1 MDNARSVGFAA
12 SERLLGELGAQVSA
26 LSLET
31 EVIIVHDP
39 LEAGPAD
46 MERVRASCAL
56 RAGPTLSIDV
66 LAVPGARY
74 YALKNAGTRAARGAL
89 VLHTDS
95 DVVIEPGFVANMVAS
110 FDRSDVCVVTGNTYI
125 GPCDTFFD
133 RTVALCWL
141 FPPRSNEV
149 TLRPCVAVNANSL
162 AARREVFLRF
172 PFPIDQRFR
181 GACQDFAAQVRAAGM
196 QTWENP
202 SVRCAHA
209 KPAGWRGI
217 ARSALWRGHD
227 RCCEL
232 RSKGATM
239 AGPVRATRGLG
250 TSLGR
255 ALGRI
260 RRDANQVGATP
271 AQVPAIAAAALGYE
285 LLIRTGYVVTRIAPN
300 ALPSVLQR

>member
-26 LSLET
+26 LSLQT
-31 EVIIVHDP
+31 ELIIVHDP
-39 LEAGPAD
+39 LETGPAD
-46 MERVRASCAL
+46 IERVRASYAL
-56 RAGPTLSIDV
+56 RGGSATSITV
-66 LAVPGARY
+66 LAVPHARY

-95 DVVIEPGFVANMVAS
+95 DVVIEPGFVANMVAA
-110 FDRSDVCVVTGNTYI
+110 FDRPDVSVVTGNTYI
-125 GPCDTFFD
+125 GSCDTFFD

-141 FPPRSNEV
+141 FPPRSNELA
-149 TLRPCVAVNANSL
+149 LRPCVAVNANSL
-162 AARREVFLRF
+162 AARREIFLRF

-202 SVRCAHA
+202 ASRCAHA

-227 RCCEL
+227 RCCEQ
-232 RSKGATM
+232 RSKGAPM
-239 AGPVRATRGLG
+239 AGPVRATRGLR
-250 TSLGR
+250 TSLIR
-255 ALGRI
+255 AWGRI
-260 RRDANQVGATP
+260 RRDAIHVGVPP
-271 AQVPAIAAAALGYE
+271 AEVPAIAAAALGYE
-285 LLIRTGYVVTRIAPN
+285 LLIRAGYVVTRIAPN